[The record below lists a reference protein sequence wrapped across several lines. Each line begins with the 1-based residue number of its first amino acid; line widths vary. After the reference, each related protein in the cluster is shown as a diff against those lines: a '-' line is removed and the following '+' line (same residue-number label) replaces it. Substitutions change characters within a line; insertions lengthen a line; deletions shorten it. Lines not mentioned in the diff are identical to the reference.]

1 MKQSHVG
8 EGAVTVDYVDRVAV
22 LRLNRPEHL
31 NAWNYEISSGLD
43 AALQD
48 CSKDPDV
55 RAVIVTG
62 AGRAFCAGADLSGG
76 GDTFDPDRDR
86 DLEDTSEARTPKLL
100 PHQVPKPVIAAI
112 NGPAVGVGATYPLMC
127 DIRIAAKSARIGF
140 VFNRIGMLPELGS
153 HALLPRVVG
162 FSNASRLLMGAEI
175 IDAETAHSMG
185 LVSSVHPDEKLLE
198 EAVSLAKRLSAAA
211 PVSIAASKKLLW
223 KGLSLSWDEM
233 HQMEG
238 PVFDWVGRQPD
249 SVEGINAFLE
259 KRPANWT
266 MNPYQD
272 LPKELFD

>member
-76 GDTFDPDRDR
+76 GDTFDPDRER

-127 DIRIAAKSARIGF
+127 DIRIAAQSARIGF

-198 EAVSLAKRLSAAA
+198 EAVSLAKRLSVAA

-272 LPKELFD
+272 LPQELFD